1 MKCKKLIAILLIVM
15 VILCIGF
22 FIWKSNHDLFFRPHE
37 ELVYSCNS
45 CSNRYL
51 IEIYKNSGNATVA
64 NSITGDVTDNK
75 TGKKRTFYF
84 SYREEEAIIEWI
96 DDSHCIINGVTINL
110 AKDIYESWNY

>member
-1 MKCKKLIAILLIVM
+1 MKCKKLIAIILIVI

-22 FIWKSNHDLFFRPHE
+22 IIWKSNHDLFFRPHE
-37 ELVYSCNS
+37 ELVYFCNS

-75 TGKKRTFYF
+75 TGNKRTFYF

-96 DDSHCIINGVTINL
+96 DDSYCKINGVAINL
-110 AKDIYESWNY
+110 AKDIYESWNH